1 MKTLDE
7 LLAKLD
13 SLYIPVFVKGK
24 EYPGNNPYLMNKI
37 NAMLEAGDIKKRFGD
52 LSYSIETLERKIL
65 HGMTVE

>member
-24 EYPGNNPYLMNKI
+24 TAEGLGAI
-37 NAMLEAGDIKKRFGD
+37 GEGIAVEAMAVCLLEKD
-52 LSYSIETLERKIL
+52 
-65 HGMTVE
+65 